1 MSIYYPPLDSWNCM
15 PTINYFE
22 KEEKMIDY
30 CEPYLKIQKLIKEYH
45 TATLKNQFEKAT
57 KIAHEL
63 ADETIRLEIASIKQ
77 LKNQWI
83 NQ

>member
-1 MSIYYPPLDSWNCM
+1 M
-15 PTINYFE
+15 T
-22 KEEKMIDY
+22 DY
-30 CEPYLKIQKLIKEYH
+30 CEPYLNIQKLLKSYH
-45 TATLKNQFEKAT
+45 KATLKGHFDKAT

-77 LKNQWI
+77 LKNRWI

>member
-1 MSIYYPPLDSWNCM
+1 
-15 PTINYFE
+15 
-22 KEEKMIDY
+22 MIDY
-30 CEPYLKIQKLIKEYH
+30 SEPYLKIQKFVKEYH
-45 TATLKNQFEKAT
+45 KATLKGNFEKAT

-83 NQ
+83 AQ

>member
-1 MSIYYPPLDSWNCM
+1 
-15 PTINYFE
+15 
-22 KEEKMIDY
+22 MIDY
-30 CEPYLKIQKLIKEYH
+30 CEPYLKIQKLVKEYH
-45 TATLKNQFEKAT
+45 YATLKQNFEKAT

-83 NQ
+83 KG